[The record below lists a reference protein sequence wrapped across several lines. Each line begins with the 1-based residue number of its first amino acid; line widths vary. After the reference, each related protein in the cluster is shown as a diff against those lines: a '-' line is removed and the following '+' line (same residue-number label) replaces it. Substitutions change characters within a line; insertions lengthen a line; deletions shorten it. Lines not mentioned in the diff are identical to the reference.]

1 MITAYIHSL
10 TPVASS
16 EPSVS
21 AFSISIKKEGVF
33 QPSIPYM
40 QIKPHQTDFS
50 IQWGFYVIWSDSTSL
65 YYFLTS
71 NSASFG
77 VKLAYFCN
85 FTNFHQ

>member
-40 QIKPHQTDFS
+40 QISPIRQISLSNGASMSYRLIPHHYIILLHQTPHIFS
-50 IQWGFYVIWSDSTSL
+50 TTSHL
-65 YYFLTS
+65 LGYGY
-71 NSASFG
+71 
-77 VKLAYFCN
+77 
-85 FTNFHQ
+85 QP